1 MRRDPRGALIL
12 VASTVLCC
20 AVPAVG
26 EQLAQEQAGKDG
38 APMVFVPAGAFEM
51 GSGEHEGEPDERPKH
66 RVFLDA
72 YYMDRYQF
80 NWRAANRTDMIPTNR
95 LMSFGF
101 RCTQDAPR

>member
-1 MRRDPRGALIL
+1 MRRDPKVAMILAASALL
-12 VASTVLCC
+12 WC
-20 AVPAVG
+20 AAPAAG
-26 EQLAQEQAGKDG
+26 EPLAQERLGQDG
-38 APMVFVPAGAFEM
+38 APLVLIPAGAFEM